1 MSEQNSAA
9 SASVNRAKP
18 YQLMLFPLNNGATN
32 VYYVLVL
39 SYIATFGSKVLA
51 LSMIFA
57 SVMVTGMRLF
67 DAITDP
73 IIGALMDRTN
83 GKFGKFRPFMVIGNL
98 IMAVSILV
106 LYCLTP
112 LIPASMEWARYVAFV
127 ALYAIWVIGYTFQT
141 SCTRSGQTV
150 LTNDPKQ
157 RPLFTIFNTVGSL
170 LGMGAMQF
178 FAPILAKNYEGGYAS
193 AGFFRT
199 LAPVGI
205 VISILLTILAIIY
218 ALCIAAAIAFHAQE
232 GVQQLMEDP
241 ARICIWSLCFLLC
254 LIYHK
259 KRSSYRVAAE
269 HTVLPPLTVILLVTG
284 YFPDVAMFLI
294 IVTII
299 TSIIT
304 ARSLKIG
311 ILRAGTTLAPI
322 PLIKILFANT
332 SHVLSIII
340 SQNSVNAAINPYQF
354 QHWLLPLL
362 IMTVA
367 VPIIRLIC
375 DIVTFF
381 FVQIPIRK
389 AMREYSLSHILAMA
403 LADLMAIVWIPEILE
418 FANIGSDTATVL
430 SVFMLALIA
439 YSLLLMTVD
448 TMSRLTRSRSAL
460 KCIANV
466 SDALPLPNQV
476 PEETVVRRINRGLTR
491 MRCFISNANNLDK
504 RGYSYRYS
512 APISTGSRQYYL
524 AMERS
529 IWNRPFMSPDETI
542 LLTCGEVLT
551 ESLRVNKEVTLLRT
565 ESETDT
571 LTGAL
576 TYRAFIGHL
585 KSLQTENVHNLVAV
599 VYFGVEHLRTVNEH
613 YGRKIGNAVLRSVG
627 MRLSQLLPGNA
638 TLSRVNGA
646 EFAMI
651 VTDVTSTSDVEEL
664 ATRMRNLAV
673 MPVYTEEGEV
683 SVDVSSSISFSN
695 ATDGFS
701 VLLADASAH
710 IYESESSNLPVVDG
724 MTSTLAAQNGSGD
737 YFNASDVLRHAIED
751 NTISVLYQPIF
762 DVNTKRITSL
772 DTIVR
777 VHDAKGRTLAPY
789 FVTAEAHRLNM
800 SVQLT
805 LDVLETCVKDMTAF
819 RKVAPELD
827 IVDICM
833 NGSELG
839 ASIFHERLEQ
849 LTHEQ
854 PQLRFGLQLGSHAI
868 HVVHDEV
875 DDEVAALAAL
885 PNVELGLTNAGT
897 TYSEVAAFAHL
908 PLDFARFDKTVVRD
922 FRTPRA
928 KQIMQRTLEI
938 SRDNDAFHVVFD
950 GVESLDQV
958 EFIRSIGGTLA
969 EGTLLSN
976 AMSANEFLMRL
987 ETMGTS
993 LPEAAPRQAE

>member
-1 MSEQNSAA
+1 MTSKQSKHQAA
-9 SASVNRAKP
+9 TGSQPKDGIRKP
-18 YQLMLFPLNNGATN
+18 
-32 VYYVLVL
+32 
-39 SYIATFGSKVLA
+39 
-51 LSMIFA
+51 
-57 SVMVTGMRLF
+57 
-67 DAITDP
+67 
-73 IIGALMDRTN
+73 
-83 GKFGKFRPFMVIGNL
+83 
-98 IMAVSILV
+98 
-106 LYCLTP
+106 
-112 LIPASMEWARYVAFV
+112 AR
-127 ALYAIWVIGYTFQT
+127 
-141 SCTRSGQTV
+141 
-150 LTNDPKQ
+150 
-157 RPLFTIFNTVGSL
+157 
-170 LGMGAMQF
+170 
-178 FAPILAKNYEGGYAS
+178 
-193 AGFFRT
+193 
-199 LAPVGI
+199 
-205 VISILLTILAIIY
+205 LTILAIIC
-218 ALCIAAAIAFHAQE
+218 ALCIAAAIAFHTQE

-304 ARSLKIG
+304 AHSLKIG

-491 MRCFISNANNLDK
+491 MRCFISNANNLNK

-529 IWNRPFMSPDETI
+529 IWNRPFMSTDETI

>member
-1 MSEQNSAA
+1 MASKQSKHQAA
-9 SASVNRAKP
+9 TGSQSKDGIRKP
-18 YQLMLFPLNNGATN
+18 
-32 VYYVLVL
+32 V
-39 SYIATFGSKVLA
+39 
-51 LSMIFA
+51 
-57 SVMVTGMRLF
+57 R
-67 DAITDP
+67 
-73 IIGALMDRTN
+73 
-83 GKFGKFRPFMVIGNL
+83 
-98 IMAVSILV
+98 
-106 LYCLTP
+106 
-112 LIPASMEWARYVAFV
+112 
-127 ALYAIWVIGYTFQT
+127 
-141 SCTRSGQTV
+141 
-150 LTNDPKQ
+150 
-157 RPLFTIFNTVGSL
+157 
-170 LGMGAMQF
+170 
-178 FAPILAKNYEGGYAS
+178 
-193 AGFFRT
+193 
-199 LAPVGI
+199 
-205 VISILLTILAIIY
+205 LTILAIIY
-218 ALCIAAAIAFHAQE
+218 ALCIAAAIAVHAQE
-232 GVQQLMEDP
+232 GAQRFMENP
-241 ARICIWSLCFLLC
+241 ARICILSAFFLLC

-311 ILRAGTTLAPI
+311 ILRAGTTLATI
-322 PLIKILFANT
+322 PLIRILFAHT

-340 SQNSVNAAINPYQF
+340 NQYSVNAAYNPFQF
-354 QHWLLPLL
+354 QNWLLPLL

-367 VPIIRLIC
+367 VPIIQLIC

-381 FVQIPIRK
+381 FIQIPIRK
-389 AMREYSLSHILAMA
+389 AMHEYSLSHILAMT
-403 LADLMAIVWIPEILE
+403 LADLMAIVWIPEILQ
-418 FANIGSDTATVL
+418 FVNIGSDTATVL

-448 TMSRLTRSRSAL
+448 TMSRLARSRSAL

-476 PEETVVRRINRGLTR
+476 PEEAVVRRINRGLASPPPHTH
-491 MRCFISNANNLDK
+491 MRCFVSDANNLDK

-512 APISTGSRQYYL
+512 APISTGSRQYYI

-529 IWNRPFMSPDETI
+529 IWNRPFMSIDETI
-542 LLTCGEVLT
+542 LSTCGGVLA

-565 ESETDT
+565 EAETDT
-571 LTGAL
+571 LTEAL

-627 MRLSQLLPGNA
+627 MRLSHLLPENA

-695 ATDGFS
+695 ATDGFA

-710 IYESESSNLPVVDG
+710 IYESESSNLPAVDG
-724 MTSTLAAQNGSGD
+724 TTAMLAAQNGSDD
-737 YFNASDVLRHAIED
+737 YVNVSDVLRHAIED

-777 VHDAKGRTLAPY
+777 VHDEKGRTLAPY

-868 HVVHDEV
+868 HVAHDEV
-875 DDEVAALAAL
+875 DDEVADLAAL

-908 PLDFARFDKTVVRD
+908 PLDFARFDKTVVRA
-922 FRTPRA
+922 FRMPRA
-928 KQIMQRTLEI
+928 KQIMQRMLEI

-950 GVESLDQV
+950 GVETLDQV

-976 AMSANEFLMRL
+976 AMNANEFLMRL

-993 LPEAAPRQAE
+993 LPEAGPRQAE

>member
-1 MSEQNSAA
+1 MASKQSKHQAA
-9 SASVNRAKP
+9 TGSQSKDGIRKP
-18 YQLMLFPLNNGATN
+18 
-32 VYYVLVL
+32 V
-39 SYIATFGSKVLA
+39 
-51 LSMIFA
+51 
-57 SVMVTGMRLF
+57 R
-67 DAITDP
+67 
-73 IIGALMDRTN
+73 
-83 GKFGKFRPFMVIGNL
+83 
-98 IMAVSILV
+98 
-106 LYCLTP
+106 
-112 LIPASMEWARYVAFV
+112 
-127 ALYAIWVIGYTFQT
+127 
-141 SCTRSGQTV
+141 
-150 LTNDPKQ
+150 
-157 RPLFTIFNTVGSL
+157 
-170 LGMGAMQF
+170 
-178 FAPILAKNYEGGYAS
+178 
-193 AGFFRT
+193 
-199 LAPVGI
+199 
-205 VISILLTILAIIY
+205 LTILAIIY
-218 ALCIAAAIAFHAQE
+218 ALCIAAAIAVHAQE
-232 GVQQLMEDP
+232 GAQRFMENP
-241 ARICIWSLCFLLC
+241 ARICILSAFFLLC

-311 ILRAGTTLAPI
+311 ILRAGTTLATI
-322 PLIKILFANT
+322 PLIRILFAHT

-340 SQNSVNAAINPYQF
+340 NQYSVNAAYNPFQF
-354 QHWLLPLL
+354 QNWLLPLL

-367 VPIIRLIC
+367 VPIIQLIC

-381 FVQIPIRK
+381 FIQIPIRK
-389 AMREYSLSHILAMA
+389 AMHEYSLSHILAMT
-403 LADLMAIVWIPEILE
+403 LADLMAIVWIPEILQ
-418 FANIGSDTATVL
+418 FVNIGSDTATVL

-448 TMSRLTRSRSAL
+448 TMSRLARSRSAL

-476 PEETVVRRINRGLTR
+476 PEETVVRRINRGLASPPHTH
-491 MRCFISNANNLDK
+491 MRCFVSDANNLDK

-512 APISTGSRQYYL
+512 APISTGSRQYYI

-529 IWNRPFMSPDETI
+529 IWNRPFMSIDETI
-542 LLTCGEVLT
+542 LSTCGGVLA

-565 ESETDT
+565 EAETDT
-571 LTGAL
+571 LTEAL

-627 MRLSQLLPGNA
+627 MRLSHLLPENA

-695 ATDGFS
+695 ATDGFA

-710 IYESESSNLPVVDG
+710 IYESESSNLPAVDG
-724 MTSTLAAQNGSGD
+724 TTAMLAAQNGSDD
-737 YFNASDVLRHAIED
+737 YVNVSDVLRHAIED

-777 VHDAKGRTLAPY
+777 VHDEKGRTLAPY

-839 ASIFHERLEQ
+839 ASVFHERLEQ

-854 PQLRFGLQLGSHAI
+854 PQLSFGLQLGSHAI
-868 HVVHDEV
+868 HVAHDEV
-875 DDEVAALAAL
+875 DDEVADLAAL

-993 LPEAAPRQAE
+993 LPEAGPRQAE